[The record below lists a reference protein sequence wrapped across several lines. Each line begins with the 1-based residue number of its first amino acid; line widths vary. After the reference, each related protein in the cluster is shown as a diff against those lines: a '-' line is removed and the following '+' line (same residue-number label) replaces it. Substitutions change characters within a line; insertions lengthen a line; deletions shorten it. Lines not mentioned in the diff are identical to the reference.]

1 MKYILNPNIA
11 LRSWWRVPYAFYI
24 KGRRD
29 AQGLKKEQFDL
40 LRLCDGEHEFTTH
53 ELMDIKP
60 LVISGLA
67 MPAEH
72 GERLTEWQRHRDCDN
87 RYFPSLSWMIT
98 GRCNFNCLHCFNAAD
113 NSPLMSEFSWD
124 EARKLIEE
132 AEGCGINAFTITG
145 GEPMLHRHFL
155 DIIQAIYD
163 HGMYVCELNTNGHFI
178 TVDLLQKL
186 KAIDGNIR
194 IKISFDGIGH
204 HDWLR
209 NRAGAEQE
217 ALAAIRACIE
227 AGFFVQAQT
236 NVHRGNLDTLLQT
249 AEMLD
254 GMGVEHMRIIRTTE
268 APRWVQNAGDA
279 TLGIGEYYDSMI
291 DFMQAY
297 TAKEHAMSIDIWQ
310 VAQLYP
316 KSHSFRAR
324 PVECA
329 EGEYR
334 DTFPVCRGNRGMVS
348 VDADGNV
355 VPCHQ
360 MSGYYAAH
368 GWKLGNVKEQGL
380 QPLLQ
385 QGKYIDEVCTTLADL
400 KEHNSDCANCQYF
413 KYCAGGC
420 RAIALAFTGD
430 KLGTDSA
437 KCKFFKQGYYDK
449 LVQALSGWR
458 NAAPV
463 FGR

>member
-1 MKYILNPNIA
+1 
-11 LRSWWRVPYAFYI
+11 
-24 KGRRD
+24 
-29 AQGLKKEQFDL
+29 
-40 LRLCDGEHEFTTH
+40 
-53 ELMDIKP
+53 
-60 LVISGLA
+60 
-67 MPAEH
+67 
-72 GERLTEWQRHRDCDN
+72 
-87 RYFPSLSWMIT
+87 
-98 GRCNFNCLHCFNAAD
+98 
-113 NSPLMSEFSWD
+113 
-124 EARKLIEE
+124 
-132 AEGCGINAFTITG
+132 
-145 GEPMLHRHFL
+145 
-155 DIIQAIYD
+155 
-163 HGMYVCELNTNGHFI
+163 
-178 TVDLLQKL
+178 
-186 KAIDGNIR
+186 
-194 IKISFDGIGH
+194 
-204 HDWLR
+204 
-209 NRAGAEQE
+209 
-217 ALAAIRACIE
+217 
-227 AGFFVQAQT
+227 
-236 NVHRGNLDTLLQT
+236 
-249 AEMLD
+249 
-254 GMGVEHMRIIRTTE
+254 
-268 APRWVQNAGDA
+268 
-279 TLGIGEYYDSMI
+279 
-291 DFMQAY
+291 
-297 TAKEHAMSIDIWQ
+297 MSIDIWQ